1 MLSIHTILH
10 PTDFSERSHNAFELA
25 CSLAHQHQAQ
35 LILVHV
41 IAVPAPPPLPYNE
54 AGLGAV
60 EDSEEAI
67 TQRMEDLRGS
77 HSNLTIEYVLAE
89 SDRPAD
95 EIVRVAEDMDADLI
109 VMGTHGRTGLTRA
122 LMGSVA
128 EAVVRHAPC
137 QVITVRDRQA
147 AASGA
152 ASNIRYHDGGH

>member
-1 MLSIHTILH
+1 MLSVHTIVQ
-10 PTDFSERSHNAFELA
+10 PTDFSERSRNAFELA
-25 CSLAHQHQAQ
+25 CSLARQHQAQ

-41 IAVPAPPPLPYNE
+41 IATPPPPPLPYNE

-67 TQRMEDLRGS
+67 TQRMEELRAS
-77 HSNLTIEYVLAE
+77 HSNLYIEYVLAE

-109 VMGTHGRTGLTRA
+109 VMGTHGRTGLSRA

-128 EAVVRHAPC
+128 EAVVRQAPC
-137 QVITVRDRQA
+137 QVITVRDEESVTHREA
-147 AASGA
+147 TSAGFRPS
-152 ASNIRYHDGGH
+152 RH